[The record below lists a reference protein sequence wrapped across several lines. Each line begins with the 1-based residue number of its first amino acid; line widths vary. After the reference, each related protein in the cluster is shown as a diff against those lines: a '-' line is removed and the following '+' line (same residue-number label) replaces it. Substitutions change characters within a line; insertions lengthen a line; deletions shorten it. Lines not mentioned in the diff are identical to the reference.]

1 MNTIKFQKLHNDAKM
16 PTRAYVPEG
25 FALELPAHQFELIK
39 SRGSKI
45 LGAVGF
51 DLYPVQDG
59 YLIPNCH
66 SIVPLGFATE
76 FDYGY
81 GAFIFDRSGMGVRGV
96 ARLAGVIDPDY
107 RGEWKAILYN
117 TTNESLHYTREK
129 AIAQVVF
136 LKVEFPE
143 WVETQELAPSLRD
156 TKGFGSSDIPVG
168 RVIDVTMGLR
178 SKGGYNEGQPNPNPN
193 PNPNQ
198 PKGW

>member
-1 MNTIKFQKLHNDAKM
+1 MNTIKFQKLHNEAKI
-16 PTRAYVPEG
+16 PTRAYVPAEE
-25 FALELPAHQFELIK
+25 ALM
-39 SRGSKI
+39 RGI
-45 LGAVGF
+45 GPITQGTRIYGAVGF

-76 FDYGY
+76 FPYGY

-117 TTNESLHYTREK
+117 TTNESLHYTKEK

-143 WVETQELAPSLRD
+143 WVEVQELAPSLRD

-168 RVIDVTMGLR
+168 RVIDVSMGLR
-178 SKGGYNEGQPNPNPN
+178 SKGGYNESNPNPN
-193 PNPNQ
+193 PDQPYP